1 MAHVMHSMRS
11 KALVAPGCAT
21 KAGTR
26 KFVYPAILLCMM
38 VSCPRSVP
46 HCNGS
51 RGASNVSERLR
62 RRGPNSARA
71 CGLS

>member
-1 MAHVMHSMRS
+1 MAQVMHSMRR
-11 KALVAPGCAT
+11 KALVAPGRIVSN

-26 KFVYPAILLCMM
+26 NFAYPAMLLCIM

-51 RGASNVSERLR
+51 RGA
-62 RRGPNSARA
+62 
-71 CGLS
+71 